1 MNNFIQLHEKFIAD
15 IKKNNPKLGAM
26 LEKQHIATMNRF
38 NKAKAKAIKTESSK
52 VETNANKTKQDTQD

>member
-26 LEKQHIATMNRF
+26 LEKQHIATMNRL
-38 NKAKAKAIKTESSK
+38 NKAKH
-52 VETNANKTKQDTQD
+52 ANKTKQDTQD